1 LFHPNHHPLD
11 QAKLN
16 SLFQNPHYIQ
26 HRHHETATIST
37 GHHHVRIS
45 EQGLQHT
52 YTNRAASNNNT
63 MTNTL
68 APALAP
74 SSTQTETTL
83 PLTAAALAAHQR
95 TMAANPSTT
104 SPRGT
109 WVCGGQMYHRPTPP
123 SDKRWN
129 KLVKKD
135 DLAAEID
142 DILRAATNAN
152 KDEGN

>member
-1 LFHPNHHPLD
+1 LFHPNHQPFD
-11 QAKLN
+11 SAKLN
-16 SLFQNPHYIQ
+16 SLFQNPHHVQY
-26 HRHHETATIST
+26 RHHETATTST

-45 EQGLQHT
+45 EQGLQNT

-68 APALAP
+68 TPALSPQA
-74 SSTQTETTL
+74 ETSPL
-83 PLTAAALAAHQR
+83 LTAAALAAYQR
-95 TMAANPSTT
+95 TLAANPSTI

-142 DILRAATNAN
+142 DILRAATTNTN
-152 KDEGN
+152 DGEGN